1 MWYEL
6 LLAALFGVLEGV
18 TEWLPVSSTGHLIL
32 LGRVLSISE
41 NPAFVELFEVVI
53 QLGAIFAVAVLFWSK
68 LNPFA
73 RGKSAAERRA
83 TSVLWGKVLL
93 AVLPSAL
100 VGILLDDWMNEHL
113 YNAPVVAAMLVFYG
127 VAFILIEKL
136 RKRAPLVEG
145 TEQLTWRTALFVG
158 CFQVLSLVPGT
169 SRSGATI
176 LGGILLGLSR
186 PVAAEFS
193 FFLGIPT
200 MAGAGLLKGVKFF
213 AEGNSLAT
221 VELVVLLVA
230 AVTAFLTSLA
240 VIRFLMDFVRR
251 HSFASFGV
259 YRILLGGAVL
269 AAFFLGAI

>member
-1 MWYEL
+1 MNMITEPARNIPVTAEADVCVL
-6 LLAALFGVLEGV
+6 GGSCTGVFAAVRAAR
-18 TEWLPVSSTGHLIL
+18 
-32 LGRVLSISE
+32 LGMRV
-41 NPAFVELFEVVI
+41 
-53 QLGAIFAVAVLFWSK
+53 
-68 LNPFA
+68 
-73 RGKSAAERRA
+73 
-83 TSVLWGKVLL
+83 
-93 AVLPSAL
+93 
-100 VGILLDDWMNEHL
+100 
-113 YNAPVVAAMLVFYG
+113 
-127 VAFILIEKL
+127 ILIEKL